1 MKSFELGGRNDDG
14 KGRCPFDPA
23 QSYTSVM
30 VGKYKIQ
37 LFLRLFISGDRI
49 HRGACSSFIPE
60 FIFRLL
66 LGDDLHAHALKLC
79 FYFPEFKQWFDIDHK
94 SFVNRGSFCVRSIY
108 LKHFKE
114 VAPCPHIQMCHCS
127 IPAFEDI
134 TYVFSFNLRFCF
146 GNTKIF

>member
-1 MKSFELGGRNDDG
+1 
-14 KGRCPFDPA
+14 
-23 QSYTSVM
+23 M

-60 FIFRLL
+60 FIFKLL

-127 IPAFEDI
+127 IPAFEDNYLRLTGDSTSDFVLVI
-134 TYVFSFNLRFCF
+134 LKYFNVSGLTDLVTSINYRHS
-146 GNTKIF
+146 